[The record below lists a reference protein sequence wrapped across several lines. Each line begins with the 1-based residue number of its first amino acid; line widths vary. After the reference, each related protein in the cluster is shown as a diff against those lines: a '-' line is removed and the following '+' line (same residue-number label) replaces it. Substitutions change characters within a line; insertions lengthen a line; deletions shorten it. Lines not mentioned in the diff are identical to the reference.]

1 MKKISSKILFF
12 VAAIIA
18 LGQAGCGGEA
28 PADHGHD
35 HAHDEPHHHEP
46 PNGGAGVTLGNEDA
60 HIEFLVNAEAGTVT
74 AWFYKP
80 HMANFLRMKLE
91 SFEVL
96 AKREGGDAKL
106 VFEAVANPV
115 TGETV
120 GDTSEFLAKADW
132 LSDTGTFDAV
142 LPEITV
148 LGKVYRNVAFNYPK
162 GN

>member
-1 MKKISSKILFF
+1 MKKLSSKILFSSPPLLRL
-12 VAAIIA
+12 VKRGAVGTLLPIIA
-18 LGQAGCGGEA
+18 MTTRTMSLITMNRLTVA
-28 PADHGHD
+28 P
-35 HAHDEPHHHEP
+35 
-46 PNGGAGVTLGNEDA
+46 GVTLGNEDA

-91 SFEVL
+91 SFDVL

-120 GDTSEFLAKADW
+120 GNTSKFLAKADW
-132 LSDTGTFDAV
+132 LVTPGRLMRSCQ
-142 LPEITV
+142 
-148 LGKVYRNVAFNYPK
+148 R
-162 GN
+162 